1 MTKEQ
6 INKYLVNR
14 AVDKMTEYLIQDYH
28 ISLEQALDFIYNSDT
43 YQKLENKETGL
54 YIESPAY
61 IYQLLNNEYKTGIFS

>member
-1 MTKEQ
+1 
-6 INKYLVNR
+6 
-14 AVDKMTEYLIQDYH
+14 MTEYLIQDYH

-61 IYQLLNNEYKTGIFS
+61 IYQLLDNEYKTGIFS

>member
-14 AVDKMTEYLIQDYH
+14 AVDKMTEYLVHDYH
-28 ISLEQALDFIYNSDT
+28 ISIEQALDFIYNSDT
-43 YQKLENKETGL
+43 FQNLSNKETGL

-61 IYQLLNNEYKTGIFS
+61 IYQLLDQEYKTGAFA